1 MKPVQVKNCDLR
13 SFFLH
18 LIHHF
23 HIYFIFKEKAESE
36 LKMNM
41 EDIEAQLRLP

>member
-1 MKPVQVKNCDLR
+1 MKPVQIKICDLKKI
-13 SFFLH
+13 FLP

-23 HIYFIFKEKAESE
+23 YFIFIFKEKAESE

-41 EDIEAQLRLP
+41 EDVEAQLR